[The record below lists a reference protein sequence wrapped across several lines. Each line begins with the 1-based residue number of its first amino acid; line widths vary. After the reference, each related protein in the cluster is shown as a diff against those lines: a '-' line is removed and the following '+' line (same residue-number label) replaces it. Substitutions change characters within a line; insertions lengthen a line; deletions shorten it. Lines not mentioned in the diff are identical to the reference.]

1 MVASGLLLALVKKY
15 AAKGALVLGVVLF
28 LGGMYLYWESKVYD
42 TGYNDAVKKY
52 EKRDAETDRKGQE
65 LLKLR
70 EHEIALDTAKKDK
83 QYIGAI
89 ETYANYSIDLHR
101 QLDVNRLSN
110 KPAKTGCNTN
120 TVPRTAEDS
129 SSLVGTGP
137 ETVQELE
144 YLESIKA
151 VELIIEQICVPNSK
165 VE

>member
-1 MVASGLLLALVKKY
+1 MGASLLLALVKKY

-42 TGYNDAVKKY
+42 NGYNDAVKKY

-70 EHEIALDTAKKDK
+70 EHEIALDTAKKDQ

-101 QLDVNRLSN
+101 QLDANRVPN
-110 KPAKTGCNTN
+110 KPAKTNCNTKPMPRATEN
-120 TVPRTAEDS
+120 TGALAR
-129 SSLVGTGP
+129 TGP
-137 ETVQELE
+137 ETVQELK
-144 YLESIKA
+144 YLESLKA
-151 VELIIEQICVPNSK
+151 VELIIEQICVPNARI
-165 VE
+165 E

>member
-1 MVASGLLLALVKKY
+1 MGASLLLALVKKY

-28 LGGMYLYWESKVYD
+28 LGAMYLYWESKVYD
-42 TGYNDAVKKY
+42 NGYNDAVKKY
-52 EKRDAETDRKGQE
+52 EKRDAETERKGRE

-89 ETYANYSIDLHR
+89 ETYANYSIDMRR
-101 QLDVNRLSN
+101 QLDANRMQH
-110 KPAKTGCNTN
+110 KPTKTNCSAN
-120 TVPRTAEDS
+120 TVPRTAENTS
-129 SSLVGTGP
+129 ALARAGP
-137 ETVQELE
+137 QNVQELE
-144 YLESIKA
+144 YLESLKA

>member
-1 MVASGLLLALVKKY
+1 MGASLLLALVKKY

-42 TGYNDAVKKY
+42 NGYNAAVKKY
-52 EKRDAETDRKGQE
+52 EKRDAETERKGRE

-101 QLDVNRLSN
+101 QLDANRMPN
-110 KPAKTGCNTN
+110 KPAKTNCSTN
-120 TVPRTAEDS
+120 TMPRATEDS
-129 SSLVGTGP
+129 GALARTGP

-144 YLESIKA
+144 YLESLKA
-151 VELIIEQICVPNSK
+151 VELIIEKICVPNARI
-165 VE
+165 E

>member
-1 MVASGLLLALVKKY
+1 MGASLLLELVKKY
-15 AAKGALVLGVVLF
+15 AAKGVLVLGVVLF
-28 LGGMYLYWESKVYD
+28 LTGAAYMIIDDAYD
-42 TGYNDAVKKY
+42 RGEADTIKKY
-52 EKRDAETDRKGQE
+52 EKRDAETERKGRE

-101 QLDVNRLSN
+101 QLDANRMQH
-110 KPAKTGCNTN
+110 KPTKASCGGNR
-120 TVPRTAEDS
+120 VQERTEDS
-129 SSLVGTGP
+129 SALVGTGP
-137 ETVQELE
+137 ENLQELE
-144 YLESIKA
+144 YLESLKA

>member
-1 MVASGLLLALVKKY
+1 MGASLLLALVKKY
-15 AAKGALVLGVVLF
+15 AAKGALVLGIVLF
-28 LGGMYLYWESKVYD
+28 LGAMYLYWESKVYD
-42 TGYNDAVKKY
+42 NGYNAAVKKY
-52 EKRDAETDRKGQE
+52 EKRDAETERKGQE

-70 EHEIALDTAKKDK
+70 EHEIAIDTAKKDK

-89 ETYANYSIDLHR
+89 ESYANYSIDLHR
-101 QLDVNRLSN
+101 QLDANRMQH
-110 KPAKTGCNTN
+110 KPAKTSCGGNR
-120 TVPRTAEDS
+120 VQERTEDS
-129 SSLVGTGP
+129 SSLARAGP

>member
-1 MVASGLLLALVKKY
+1 MGASLLLALVKKY

-42 TGYNDAVKKY
+42 NGYNAAVKKY
-52 EKRDAETDRKGQE
+52 EKRDAETERKGRE

-70 EHEIALDTAKKDK
+70 EHEIALDTAKKDQ
-83 QYIGAI
+83 QYIRAI

-101 QLDVNRLSN
+101 QLDANRMQH
-110 KPAKTGCNTN
+110 KPAKANCNTN
-120 TVPRTAEDS
+120 PMPRTAEDS
-129 SSLVGTGP
+129 GALARTGP
-137 ETVQELE
+137 ETIQELA
-144 YLESIKA
+144 YLESLKA

>member
-1 MVASGLLLALVKKY
+1 MGASLLLALVKKY

-42 TGYNDAVKKY
+42 NGYNAAVKKY
-52 EKRDAETDRKGQE
+52 ENRDAETERKGRE

-101 QLDVNRLSN
+101 QLDANRMPN
-110 KPAKTGCNTN
+110 KPTKTNCNTN
-120 TVPRTAEDS
+120 PMPRTAEDS
-129 SSLVGTGP
+129 GALARTGP
-137 ETVQELE
+137 QNVQELE
-144 YLESIKA
+144 YLESLKA
-151 VELIIEQICVPNSK
+151 VELIIEKICVPNARI
-165 VE
+165 E

>member
-1 MVASGLLLALVKKY
+1 MGASFLLMLVKKY

-42 TGYNDAVKKY
+42 NGYNDAVKKY
-52 EKRDAETDRKGQE
+52 EKRDAETERKGRE

-89 ETYANYSIDLHR
+89 ETYANYSSDLHR
-101 QLDVNRLSN
+101 QLDANRMQH
-110 KPAKTGCNTN
+110 KPTKASCGGNR
-120 TVPRTAEDS
+120 VQERTEDS
-129 SSLVGTGP
+129 SSLARAGP
-137 ETVQELE
+137 ETIQELE

-151 VELIIEQICVPNSK
+151 VELIIEQICVPNAR

>member
-1 MVASGLLLALVKKY
+1 MGASFLLVLVKKY

-42 TGYNDAVKKY
+42 KGYDAAVKKY
-52 EKRDAETDRKGQE
+52 EKRDAETERKGRE

-101 QLDVNRLSN
+101 KLDANRMQHKPTKASCNSN
-110 KPAKTGCNTN
+110 PM
-120 TVPRTAEDS
+120 PRTAEDS
-129 SSLVGTGP
+129 SALVRASP
-137 ETVQELE
+137 ETIQELE
-144 YLESIKA
+144 YLESLKA
-151 VELIIEQICVPNSK
+151 VEIIIEQICVPNAR

>member
-1 MVASGLLLALVKKY
+1 MGASLLLALVKKY

-42 TGYNDAVKKY
+42 NGYNDAVKKY
-52 EKRDAETDRKGQE
+52 EKRDAETERKGQE

-70 EHEIALDTAKKDK
+70 EHEIALDTAKKDQ

-101 QLDVNRLSN
+101 QFDANRMSN
-110 KPAKTGCNTN
+110 KPTKTNCNTN
-120 TVPRTAEDS
+120 TMPRTAENTGA
-129 SSLVGTGP
+129 LVGTGP

-144 YLESIKA
+144 YLESLKA
-151 VELIIEQICVPNSK
+151 VELIIETICVPNSR

>member
-1 MVASGLLLALVKKY
+1 MGASLLLALVKKY

-42 TGYNDAVKKY
+42 NGYNDAVKKY
-52 EKRDAETDRKGQE
+52 EKRDAETERKGQE

-89 ETYANYSIDLHR
+89 ETYANYSSDLHR
-101 QLDVNRLSN
+101 QLDANRMQH
-110 KPAKTGCNTN
+110 KPTKASCNTN
-120 TVPRTAEDS
+120 PVPRTAENPGS
-129 SSLVGTGP
+129 SARTGP
-137 ETVQELE
+137 QTIQELE
-144 YLESIKA
+144 YLESLKA
-151 VELIIEQICVPNSK
+151 VELIIEQICVPNAR

>member
-1 MVASGLLLALVKKY
+1 MGASLLLAIVKKY

-42 TGYNDAVKKY
+42 SGYNDAVKKY
-52 EKRDAETDRKGQE
+52 EKRDAETERKGRE

-89 ETYANYSIDLHR
+89 ETYANYSSDLHR
-101 QLDVNRLSN
+101 QLDANRMSN
-110 KPAKTGCNTN
+110 KPAKTNCNTN
-120 TVPRTAEDS
+120 TVPRAAEDS
-129 SSLVGTGP
+129 SALVRASP
-137 ETVQELE
+137 ETIQELE
-144 YLESIKA
+144 YLESLKA
-151 VELIIEQICVPNSK
+151 VEIIIEQICVPNSR

>member
-1 MVASGLLLALVKKY
+1 MGASLLLALAKKY

-28 LGGMYLYWESKVYD
+28 LGWMYLYWESKVYD
-42 TGYNDAVKKY
+42 NGYNDAIKKY
-52 EKRDAETDRKGQE
+52 EKRDAETERKGQE

-101 QLDVNRLSN
+101 QLDANRMQH
-110 KPAKTGCNTN
+110 KPTKASCNSN
-120 TVPRTAEDS
+120 TVPRTAEDPVA
-129 SSLVGTGP
+129 LAGTGP
-137 ETVQELE
+137 QNVQELE
-144 YLESIKA
+144 YLESLKA
-151 VELIIEQICVPNSK
+151 VELIIEQICVPNAK